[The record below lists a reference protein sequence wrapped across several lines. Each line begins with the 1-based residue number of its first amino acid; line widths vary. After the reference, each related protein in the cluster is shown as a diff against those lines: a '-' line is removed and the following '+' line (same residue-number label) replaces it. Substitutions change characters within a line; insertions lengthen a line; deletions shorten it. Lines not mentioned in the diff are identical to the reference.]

1 MPSVEQLVRLLLA
14 LLIRYLCL
22 SVHHIHRVEIF
33 DDLPDVDAVFVSV
46 GGGGL
51 IGGIAAY
58 LKSVKPS
65 VKMIGCQP
73 SQSAVM
79 AESVKAGKIL
89 DLPSGVTLSD
99 GTAGGIEEN
108 AVGTELINATEQ

>member
-1 MPSVEQLVRLLLA
+1 MPSVEQLVRLLLE

-33 DDLPDVDAVFVSV
+33 DDLPNVDAVFVSV

-65 VKMIGCQP
+65 VKVQLTEYELYF
-73 SQSAVM
+73 AV
-79 AESVKAGKIL
+79 KKQTQWYL
-89 DLPSGVTLSD
+89 Y
-99 GTAGGIEEN
+99 
-108 AVGTELINATEQ
+108 